1 MSITK
6 LIYAVYFAGLGIW
19 QYPLLYS
26 LYLTGRNRVLIKQNL
41 KHLTDDERLKRYGTF
56 SEHVKMAIEGADLKR
71 FFHNP
76 ETFYLVSGILGLGS
90 AAIAALVVGPAMAL
104 CFGGFMGALP
114 YCSIMARLYSQ
125 RVARSREGDI
135 LIQELLNN
143 YKIHMYNMKEAVEI
157 TAFSIEGAPGA
168 KRILLNLA
176 KGLNNAVTEK
186 EVEKLLAVFRY
197 SIDTAWGNVLA
208 SNIFFAYVHGSRVDQ
223 ALEDLLSSI
232 TKSRQVIEHGKREN
246 NEARLMLKYLAP
258 ISFALSVIGAC
269 RYFGFT
275 LAKFIKYQLGTAL
288 GLKWFMI
295 MVMLYVA
302 GILVNGFFSRE
313 KMDI

>member
-1 MSITK
+1 MNIAK
-6 LIYAVYFAGLGIW
+6 LTYALYFIGLAIW
-19 QYPLLYS
+19 QYQLLYS
-26 LYLTGRNRVLIKQNL
+26 LYLAGRNRIRIRRNL
-41 KHLTDDERLKRYGTF
+41 KHLTDDESLKRYGSF
-56 SEHVKMAIEGADLKR
+56 SEHIKMAVEGADMKR
-71 FFHNP
+71 LFANP
-76 ETFYLVSGILGLGS
+76 ETFYLVSTILFLGS
-90 AAIAALVVGPAMAL
+90 ASIAALAVGPSMAL

-114 YCSIMARLYSQ
+114 YCTIMARLYSQ
-125 RVARSREGDI
+125 RVTRSREGD
-135 LIQELLNN
+135 LLVQELLNN

-176 KGLNNAVTEK
+176 KGLNNAATKE

-208 SNIFFAYVHGSRVDQ
+208 SNIFFAYVHGNRVDQ
-223 ALEDLLSSI
+223 ALEDLLASI
-232 TKSRQVIEHGKREN
+232 TKSRKVIEHGKREN

-269 RYFGFT
+269 KYFGFT
-275 LAKFIKYQLGTAL
+275 LAKFIKYQWGTAL

-295 MVMLYVA
+295 MVMIYVA